1 MYKVKVFYMNEKL
14 KKSTIYSNL
23 TLQEAQKICIN
34 SESSWKTCTK
44 PYLKRRTRERGPW
57 FLGYI
62 EE

>member
-23 TLQEAQKICIN
+23 TLQEAQDICKDL
-34 SESSWKTCTK
+34 ESSWKTCNK
-44 PYLKRRTRERGPW
+44 PYLKRRTKERGPW